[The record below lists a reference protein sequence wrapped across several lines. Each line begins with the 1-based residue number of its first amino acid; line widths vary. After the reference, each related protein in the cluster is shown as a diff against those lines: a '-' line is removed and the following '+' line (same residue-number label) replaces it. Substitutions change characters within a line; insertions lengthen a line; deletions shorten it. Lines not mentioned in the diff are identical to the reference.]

1 MLNMLQCCKSLAFR
15 PKAFFRVILTCRIF
29 ILSDELPREIF
40 RITGFRVFH
49 DFLGRLFVLRA
60 LFSLAG
66 RIQNTDSD
74 PVTCLNWIR
83 ISYLPQEGF
92 SGSVIL
98 HL

>member
-1 MLNMLQCCKSLAFR
+1 MQIFSFSSES
-15 PKAFFRVILTCRIF
+15 FFSSHFDLPNF
-29 ILSDELPREIF
+29 FLSDELPREIF

-49 DFLGRLFVLRA
+49 DFLGRLFVLWA